1 MLNSLGIFIL
11 LFITHTIFSLSIVSP
26 KEREHG
32 LVLIYLPTVKFKQQ
46 QFLNRGEG
54 LQWEP
59 LVMIL
64 KYYRNV
70 F

>member
-11 LFITHTIFSLSIVSP
+11 LFITRTIFSLSIVSP
-26 KEREHG
+26 KEREHR
-32 LVLIYLPTVKFKQQ
+32 LVLMYLPTVKFKQQ

-54 LQWEP
+54 LQGKP
-59 LVMIL
+59 LFMIL